1 MCIRDRTKP
10 NRTLIAGGGG
20 FLGIAAGLGLVLLL
34 ELLNNSVRRP
44 EDLVARFGISPFTT
58 IPYIRTRQQ
67 VFLQRSLKLVTILAI
82 IIGIPAAV
90 YAVHVYYLPVDQV
103 AEKVMNRLGVRW

>member
-1 MCIRDRTKP
+1 M
-10 NRTLIAGGGG
+10 
-20 FLGIAAGLGLVLLL
+20 GLVLLL
-34 ELLNNSVRRP
+34 ELLNDSVRRP